1 MSTPATPHS
10 KSVQSNSPKKS
21 EQDDLEFLSIGHS
34 QFNITNLT
42 ALYSSTFATGFS
54 NNKCQAAAHALLRH
68 NAHLDGAHFQSRI
81 KGGLHPAY
89 IGFNLNMNDKKKRAL
104 SNSELAEASLQD
116 IFDPVMMQDHLDGGI
131 TLLLHLTIDLYV
143 TPQELCKT
151 PEHID
156 GDIAVLIQAFCQDLE
171 VITPP
176 ENSAQPS
183 SISVDG
189 PQHLPFPL
197 SPTSSCIQCLAQNP
211 HLFKVPA
218 NANTD
223 GTPSAAIHKA
233 KELVNTSN
241 GPPST
246 PQKSQAIKQMPSTAK
261 LLAHSMPPFLT
272 NPTILGPA
280 LISIGPST
288 DTVLNCFK
296 MSDKWNLTY
305 KQAINLSQALIV
317 DTQGSVGT
325 KLKVLPGGK
334 GALPALVQQASEE
347 YKSLS
352 VEEKKAL
359 IEEYTPYKG
368 HKTFTIKDEHHT
380 GTETMLYMT
389 CGSITLLLHGVAF
402 ATEGIKNFM
411 GMVMHIDDHDLVSK
425 MEGFTVQGVK
435 GAAANYQQ
443 CISQWAHYFHNIIA
457 CYLVTIEGWPNCIPF
472 TNLSTVSSALLDLE
486 ILLRMWESGSIFW
499 KQLSEEEYE
508 ALHLKH
514 DAKLNSGELI
524 EHTHR
529 TCSDKGIKQAQQNN
543 ATRNSQ
549 HAFKSAESVPTDTED
564 EDNDSRSTHTPATMA
579 TTPATTST
587 TLATTAGPAP
597 CSAAKQTSCSYYP
610 NPPQPFAFLTLTLT
624 FTMWAQHGD
633 GGDGTDGFG
642 FDFGDSMSFDN

>member
-116 IFDPVMMQDHLDGGI
+116 IFDPTIWMEASLYCFIVLESRAYISMQTMDEV
-131 TLLLHLTIDLYV
+131 TIDLYV

-156 GDIAVLIQAFCQDLE
+156 GDIAHCSLE

-241 GPPST
+241 AEVHSPLR
-246 PQKSQAIKQMPSTAK
+246 AIKQMPSTAK

-288 DTVLNCFK
+288 DTVLNYFK
-296 MSDKWNLTY
+296 MSDKEAVLRSPQWNLTY

-325 KLKVLPGGK
+325 KLKVKGQWKLVQPLPQPWSKVSLTQEAHKELLAQQQSRNKHFKEDLDSTRQQIDDATKTITLANHKSINHVQHELYLGHNSFHTRELQELGDDQLPGGK

-368 HKTFTIKDEHHT
+368 HKTFSVHATAKSKVNNITETLKAIKDEHHT

-443 CISQWAHYFHNIIA
+443 CISQ
-457 CYLVTIEGWPNCIPF
+457 V
-472 TNLSTVSSALLDLE
+472 
-486 ILLRMWESGSIFW
+486 
-499 KQLSEEEYE
+499 
-508 ALHLKH
+508 
-514 DAKLNSGELI
+514 
-524 EHTHR
+524 
-529 TCSDKGIKQAQQNN
+529 
-543 ATRNSQ
+543 
-549 HAFKSAESVPTDTED
+549 
-564 EDNDSRSTHTPATMA
+564 
-579 TTPATTST
+579 
-587 TLATTAGPAP
+587 
-597 CSAAKQTSCSYYP
+597 
-610 NPPQPFAFLTLTLT
+610 
-624 FTMWAQHGD
+624 
-633 GGDGTDGFG
+633 
-642 FDFGDSMSFDN
+642 